1 MAIIAGIILIF
12 ILYFVAI
19 PILKALLRKISSLLE
34 LVIALGVMGVVL
46 VVCLMF
52 PILFIPLI
60 LFFLYSKSRSIS
72 DKNSQEE

>member
-1 MAIIAGIILIF
+1 MAIIAGIFLIL

-19 PILKALLRKISSLLE
+19 PILKALLRKITSLLE
-34 LVIALGVMGVVL
+34 LVIALGIIGVVL

-60 LFFLYSKSRSIS
+60 LFFLYSKSQSSS
-72 DKNSQEE
+72 DKKSQ

>member
-1 MAIIAGIILIF
+1 MAIIAGIVLIL

-19 PILKALLRKISSLLE
+19 PILKVLLRKISSLLE
-34 LVIALGVMGVVL
+34 LVIALGVVGVVL

-60 LFFLYSKSRSIS
+60 LYFLYSKSQSNS